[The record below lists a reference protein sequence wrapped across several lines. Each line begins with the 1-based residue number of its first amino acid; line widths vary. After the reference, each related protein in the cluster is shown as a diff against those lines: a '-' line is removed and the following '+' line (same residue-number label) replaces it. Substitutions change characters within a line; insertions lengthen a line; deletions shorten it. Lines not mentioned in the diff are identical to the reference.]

1 MIDNEENEENK
12 PDKNERQAG
21 CSDANCYADDL
32 YLVCGMGTE
41 GEYIYCR
48 CNNVSY
54 NRRDEK

>member
-48 CNNVSY
+48 CNNVSTLA
-54 NRRDEK
+54 